1 MKKPA
6 TDGEGVP
13 FALKVLEAKD
23 ELTFNLEVKAL
34 MKIRPNSHLVTAVTA
49 FKYQD
54 KYHLLFN
61 WADEGTLAD
70 LWKTQ
75 SPGPTHDST
84 CWLAQQCHGLAD
96 GLCGIH
102 NAQISV
108 QELADVDPLHES
120 PQPEPNAE
128 VDDQDRIHGRHGDIK
143 PDNIL
148 CFSDEK
154 NQYKRGVLK
163 ITDFGVTAFH
173 NAKTTKVPAKRVPRT
188 ITYAAPEIE
197 VSQEDDEPQVSRP
210 FDIWSLGCVYLEFI
224 TWILWGN
231 DGVVEF
237 EKRRMA
243 EKVTRKKFE
252 EDSFY
257 SIHGRDRWT
266 PWSREYGAVKT
277 NVISVSTQ
285 LNPVFS
291 VLRLIFYS
299 QWIDT
304 LRQDNNCTPFLKEF
318 LDYIQKKMLVDKTKR
333 ENSAMVRTQLSRML
347 DKCQQDSQYASS
359 RASMETELQ
368 HRDATQPTVSK
379 WRRMMEFLCG

>member
-1 MKKPA
+1 MECANVRKPA
-6 TDGEGVP
+6 TVIEGAP

-23 ELTFNLEVKAL
+23 ELTFKLEVKAL
-34 MKIRPNSHLVTAVTA
+34 MKIKKGDHLVTAVTA

-108 QELADVDPLHES
+108 QELADVDPLHEI
-120 PQPEPNAE
+120 PQPDADAE
-128 VDDQDRIHGRHGDIK
+128 SDDRDKIHGRHGDIK

-148 CFSDEK
+148 CFSDEDNK
-154 NQYKRGVLK
+154 YKRSVLK

-173 NAKTTKVPAKRVPRT
+173 NAKTTKVPAKHVPRT
-188 ITYAAPEIE
+188 MTYAAPEIE
-197 VSQEDDEPQVSRP
+197 ISQEPEVSRP

-224 TWILWGN
+224 TWILLSKE
-231 DGVVEF
+231 GVVEF
-237 EKRRMA
+237 AKLRMA
-243 EKVTRKKFE
+243 EKVTRRKFE

-257 SIHGRDRWT
+257 SIHGRGGWM
-266 PWSREYGAVKT
+266 PWSREYGTVKT
-277 NVISVSTQ
+277 SVISCRNLHFIPSG
-285 LNPVFS
+285 
-291 VLRLIFYS
+291 
-299 QWIDT
+299 WT
-304 LRQDNNCTPFLKEF
+304 L
-318 LDYIQKKMLVDKTKR
+318 
-333 ENSAMVRTQLSRML
+333 
-347 DKCQQDSQYASS
+347 
-359 RASMETELQ
+359 
-368 HRDATQPTVSK
+368 
-379 WRRMMEFLCG
+379 